1 MLIKLASFES
11 DLVKEAGWLGDA
23 GRGILS
29 KVKGLGASQASKFE
43 NAVAPSMSHVKS
55 FVTNAERK
63 FEPLG
68 AVAKKRAT
76 LLEANA
82 ANRAERIA
90 ERHATPGHVTTI
102 PQIRNDLHNTGQRMD
117 ALQARWSQRSQPG
130 ILAKA
135 PRPEASSFKGH
146 EVNDFLSDMSA
157 RPSTSVFGQ
166 KPQPSTQGLMTGV
179 KKFFGGSAPSGA
191 SAGMLSGARF

>member
-1 MLIKLASFES
+1 MLIKLAAFET

-23 GRGILS
+23 GRGILG

-55 FVTNAERK
+55 FVANAERK

-68 AVAKKRAT
+68 AVAQKRST
-76 LLEANA
+76 LLNANA

-102 PQIRNDLHNTGQRMD
+102 PQIRNDLQNTGKKMD
-117 ALQARWSQRSQPG
+117 ALHARWNSQPQQG
-130 ILAKA
+130 ILSKA
-135 PRPEASSFKGH
+135 RPEASSFKGH
-146 EVNDFLSDMSA
+146 EVNDFLSNMSA

-166 KPQPSTQGLMTGV
+166 KSQPSAQGLMTGV
-179 KKFFGGSAPSGA
+179 KKFFGGAAPSGA